1 MSTRR
6 SLARAL
12 AALSSAFA
20 PLAAQAIQIDYR
32 VEMGIEHNDNVNLSD
47 TDPSAATILEPTLGF
62 GIRQEGSTIQAAAEG
77 IVQYRDYVS
86 GDFGSEFRTQ
96 LAAHANWT
104 AIPERLNITIEDYN
118 TVQPIDV
125 LAANSPNNQQQTNVF
140 AIGPTLSF
148 RLGPTVRGQAEL
160 RYINSQASET
170 DDFNSQRISA
180 ALRAIKD
187 LSASNTLSANL
198 TSEHIDFDNS
208 DVGPNYDRTSLFGRY
223 TRKWAKF
230 DMTLDLGYSWL
241 TYSKGDVDDRS
252 SPLFR
257 GDLAWRVT
265 DQSSFKLDF
274 SRQYSDAASSMVLGA
289 DIGNTIPTS
298 ITTGDATVTSDAYLE
313 QRIGFGYAYQGVRA
327 TFNVAPYYRKLE
339 YAGIGQLDQTGRGGT
354 AAFTWRLQPTLTF
367 GVNANGE
374 KLSYQGIDRSDTTWS
389 LDFSLN
395 KQWTRHWSWRVQYTR
410 YQRDSTAPGQDS
422 DQNIIY
428 FGVAYTR

>member
-6 SLARAL
+6 LLARTL
-12 AALSSAFA
+12 AALSSALA

-47 TDPSAATILEPTLGF
+47 SDPTAATILEPTLAF
-62 GIRQEGSTIQAAAEG
+62 GIRQEGSTIQAGAEG
-77 IVQYRDYVS
+77 IVQYRDYIS

-96 LAAHANWT
+96 LAAHMNWT
-104 AIPERLNITIEDYN
+104 AIPERLNLTIEDYN

-125 LAANSPNNQQQTNVF
+125 LAANTPNNQQQTNVF
-140 AIGPTLSF
+140 AIGPTLNF

-160 RYINSQASET
+160 RYANSQASET
-170 DDFNSQRISA
+170 DEFNSQRISA

-198 TSEHIDFDNS
+198 TSERIDFDSS
-208 DVGPNYDRTSLFGRY
+208 DVGPNYDRSSLFGRY

-230 DMTLDLGYSWL
+230 DMTLDAGYSWL
-241 TYSKGDVDDRS
+241 HYSHGDVDDRS
-252 SPLFR
+252 SPLIR
-257 GDLAWRVT
+257 GDLAWKVT
-265 DQSSFKLDF
+265 ETSALKLDF
-274 SRQYSDAASSMVLGA
+274 SRQYSDAASSMVLGS

-313 QRIGFGYAYQGVRA
+313 QRVGFGYTYTGVRT
-327 TFNVAPYYRKLE
+327 TFSAAPYYRKLN
-339 YAGIGQLDQTGRGGT
+339 YANVGQLDQSGRGGT
-354 AAFTWRLQPTLTF
+354 LAFAYRLQPLMTF
-367 GVNANGE
+367 GISANGE
-374 KLSYQGIDRSDTTWS
+374 KLSYASIDRSDTTWS
-389 LDFSLN
+389 VDFSLN
-395 KQWTRHWSWRVQYTR
+395 RQWTRNWSWRVQYTR
-410 YQRDSTAPGQDS
+410 YQRESTAPGLDS